1 MWKPDFFVRFA
12 VRFSRA
18 EIFYFSGRFSMRK
31 TISRIIITIAWLLT
45 LYSCRPVVAAQV
57 PDAVPVLPE
66 VTQCEMREA
75 G

>member
-1 MWKPDFFVRFA
+1 
-12 VRFSRA
+12 
-18 EIFYFSGRFSMRK
+18 MRK